1 MGFSRYLSAA
11 RKWAEEAIERRS
23 AHLHA
28 LAWGVPALFAAG
40 ALLGHR
46 LDASEL
52 TGICGVGNADPGAL
66 LWLWTVPRLVATLA
80 GLYLILAGFSAM
92 CKERNSFRRRV
103 RRGEAV
109 IRLKDIRIPM
119 VPQQGT
125 DTSKLEKFMCK
136 MALFS
141 VLFLLPCLLSLL
153 CDLHH
158 LSVLLRWF
166 PHTIG
171 CKSRGGA
178 LSGACVRPALPP
190 ALPYLLGPTM
200 GLTAG
205 MATGLWMLSPK
216 TLNSWK
222 RWCCCG
228 GGKENNRSGKT
239 ANGGA
244 GSGTG
249 MVSMHRPAGSS
260 SEFGESGKHFK
271 GFSRRVTSALPLALH
286 HQHPHHRLLPPL
298 ALPPPCPSASSPRRP
313 LLPRADPPP
322 LPPPPPTAAPS
333 SAAPARSL
341 PSSVTTAR
349 HLQHYVPLSLLSGAG
364 TNCAYG
370 EVRGGGEPNYEKFHK
385 SSFLAICIHLDIL
398 NLSNL

>member
-1 MGFSRYLSAA
+1 
-11 RKWAEEAIERRS
+11 
-23 AHLHA
+23 
-28 LAWGVPALFAAG
+28 
-40 ALLGHR
+40 
-46 LDASEL
+46 
-52 TGICGVGNADPGAL
+52 
-66 LWLWTVPRLVATLA
+66 
-80 GLYLILAGFSAM
+80 
-92 CKERNSFRRRV
+92 
-103 RRGEAV
+103 
-109 IRLKDIRIPM
+109 
-119 VPQQGT
+119 
-125 DTSKLEKFMCK
+125 MCK

-271 GFSRRVTSALPLALH
+271 GFSHQFPLLSPPPPASAPPASAPARASPAVPL
-286 HQHPHHRLLPPL
+286 RLLPSP
-298 ALPPPCPSASSPRRP
+298 APSPACRSASASSAAAHRGPLFRRP
-313 LLPRADPPP
+313 GP
-322 LPPPPPTAAPS
+322 LPALLRHHRSPPPTLRAVVADE
-333 SAAPARSL
+333 RCWHKL
-341 PSSVTTAR
+341 CLWR
-349 HLQHYVPLSLLSGAG
+349 GQRGRGA
-364 TNCAYG
+364 
-370 EVRGGGEPNYEKFHK
+370 K
-385 SSFLAICIHLDIL
+385 SRKIP
-398 NLSNL
+398 